1 MAELSASV
9 DFMVEFYEVD
19 SMKVVW
25 HGNYMNYM
33 ERARCKLLSKIQY
46 NYNNMEANGYAWPVV
61 KVKIK
66 YIAPLRFLQKARIE
80 ATLLEW
86 ENRLKISYNITDL
99 ETGKILTKAETEHIA
114 VNMATGETSFVS
126 PKEFIDKVEAY
137 ANS

>member
-80 ATLLEW
+80 VTLLEW
-86 ENRLKISYNITDL
+86 ENRLKLSYKIIDL

-126 PKEFIDKVEAY
+126 PREFIDKVKAY
-137 ANS
+137 ANL

>member
-1 MAELSASV
+1 MAELSTSV

-33 ERARCKLLSKIQY
+33 ERVRCKLLTKIQY

-66 YIAPLRFLQKARIE
+66 YIAPLRFLQRARIE

-86 ENRLKISYNITDL
+86 ENRLRLSYKITDL

-114 VNMATGETSFVS
+114 VNVKTGETSFVS

-137 ANS
+137 ANL

>member
-1 MAELSASV
+1 MAELSASI

-19 SMKVVW
+19 SMKIVW

-46 NYNNMEANGYAWPVV
+46 NYNQMEADGYAWPVV

-86 ENRLKISYNITDL
+86 ENRLKISYKIMDM

-114 VNMATGETSFVS
+114 INVKTGETSYVS
-126 PKEFIDKVEAY
+126 PKEFIERIKAY
-137 ANS
+137 ADL